1 MLMMVS
7 LMTIQTEL
15 DDEKLNYMVNL
26 EVNEN
31 IFEEI
36 QKEFALQKQND
47 PNISPVYNPTTVYN
61 TTESTTNAI
70 EFLESINLKKQ
81 VFLYL

>member
-36 QKEFALQKQND
+36 QKEFAPQKQND
-47 PNISPVYNPTTVYN
+47 PNIQPVYNPTTVYN

-70 EFLESINLKKQ
+70 EFFIL
-81 VFLYL
+81 